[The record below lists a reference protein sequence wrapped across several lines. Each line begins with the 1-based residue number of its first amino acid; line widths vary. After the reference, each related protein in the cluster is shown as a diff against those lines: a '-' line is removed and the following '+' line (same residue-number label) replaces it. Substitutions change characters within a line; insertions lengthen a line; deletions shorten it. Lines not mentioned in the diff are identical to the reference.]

1 MKDLK
6 LPILALAAGII
17 FTAAAAVPNTPQNPQ
32 KKVPAKARIALR
44 GDKADVSLRPKAP
57 SRQVVTCEYDGSYL
71 TFGFVMPEGVC
82 EATVTENVSG
92 ASQTYTFDSTP
103 LTANVYV
110 GELYESTVTM
120 TTASGN
126 TYTGSLTADP
136 E

>member
-1 MKDLK
+1 MRK
-6 LPILALAAGII
+6 LIIPGIALCAALIAG
-17 FTAAAAVPNTPQNPQ
+17 ASTPAQKPTTRTKQKPSQVTLQ
-32 KKVPAKARIALR
+32 KKRVDATF
-44 GDKADVSLRPKAP
+44 RPKAP
-57 SRQVVTCEYDGSYL
+57 SRQVVTCEYDGTYL
-71 TFGFVMPEGVC
+71 TFGFVLPEGVC
-82 EATVTENVSG
+82 EATVTENFSG

-103 LTANVYV
+103 LTADIYV